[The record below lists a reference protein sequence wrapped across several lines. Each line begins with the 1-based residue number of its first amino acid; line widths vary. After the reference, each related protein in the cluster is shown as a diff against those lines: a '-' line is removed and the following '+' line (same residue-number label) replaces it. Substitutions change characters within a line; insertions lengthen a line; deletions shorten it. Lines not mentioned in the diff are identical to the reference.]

1 MNEQTR
7 NKPSQNV
14 QALNQQSRKQ
24 RAGMKQS
31 LNQQFN
37 LRVLLVIGLLWGGA
51 LLVQLLVYL
60 MTGAGQPPS
69 LASRAF
75 VVNCLTVGPAC
86 LLAFWFRRAACLW
99 IALDAILAAA
109 AALHAAPGAPTY
121 GPILIVSPI
130 VPILLAAALIFIE
143 LRRWPPALTRNKSRN
158 KN

>member
-1 MNEQTR
+1 MN
-7 NKPSQNV
+7 
-14 QALNQQSRKQ
+14 
-24 RAGMKQS
+24 KQS
-31 LNQQFN
+31 LSEQARKKQALNQQFN

-51 LLVQLLVYL
+51 LLVQLLLYL
-60 MTGAGQPPS
+60 MTGGSPSPS

-143 LRRWPPALTRNKSRN
+143 LRRWPPALTRNRSHN

>member
-1 MNEQTR
+1 MNEHAR
-7 NKPSQNV
+7 N
-14 QALNQQSRKQ
+14 
-24 RAGMKQS
+24 KQS

-60 MTGAGQPPS
+60 MTGASQPPS

-86 LLAFWFRRAACLW
+86 LLAFWFRRTACAWML
-99 IALDAILAAA
+99 LDAILAAT

-121 GPILIVSPI
+121 GPVLIVTPI
-130 VPILLAAALIFIE
+130 VPILLAAALVFIE
-143 LRRWPPALTRNKSRN
+143 LRRWPAALTRTRN
-158 KN
+158 

>member
-1 MNEQTR
+1 MNEQAR
-7 NKPSQNV
+7 S
-14 QALNQQSRKQ
+14 
-24 RAGMKQS
+24 
-31 LNQQFN
+31 QQFN
-37 LRVLLVIGLLWGGA
+37 LRVLLGIGLLWGAA
-51 LLVQLLVYL
+51 LLVQLLLYL
-60 MTGAGQPPS
+60 MTGGSQPPS

-86 LLAFWFRRAACLW
+86 LLAFWFRRIACAW

-143 LRRWPPALTRNKSRN
+143 LRRWPPALTRNRSRK